1 MHLHPDDDSPAMRTQ
16 TGKATL
22 NPTYQ
27 EIFTLPMDDASL
39 SSKTLVVQAFDE
51 DAIGRDDLIGEVL
64 IKLSDF
70 DFLHS
75 SSHNAWFEL
84 KAEVRIRKHE
94 LEFFVAV
101 QELCLKIWLVKI
113 VSSYLSWFQ
122 RYIFAAQI

>member
-70 DFLHS
+70 DFLRS

-84 KAEVRIRKHE
+84 KAEVRILKDE
-94 LEFFVAV
+94 LEYFVAV

-113 VSSYLSWFQ
+113 VSSYLS
-122 RYIFAAQI
+122 